1 MRDIDAISG
10 LTDRPFAV
18 NHVPQ
23 SLDEKTFAAT
33 LHLLYEGALVASTAG
48 ADGRAIADARRAA
61 ALLV

>member
-1 MRDIDAISG
+1 MRRRFDTLVAEAALPAAG
-10 LTDRPFAV
+10 RV
-18 NHVPQ
+18 
-23 SLDEKTFAAT
+23 AAT